1 MPSLTMIEAI
11 YQGLSEAMESDPS
24 VVNLG
29 EDIGLAGGVF
39 KVTEGLQE
47 AFGEERVIDS
57 PLSES
62 ALIGVAIGMSL
73 NGLRPVAEI
82 QFADFI
88 HSAFDQIMNEAAKMR
103 YRSNNGWHSP
113 IVIRVP
119 YGAGVHG
126 GLYHSQSIEAL
137 LAHIPGLKIV
147 APSNPYD
154 AKGLLKAAI
163 YDEDPV
169 IYLEHKKAYR
179 LIRGEVP
186 QSDYTVP
193 IGKAEV
199 RRKGEDLTVIAYGLM
214 LHYALQAGK
223 SLAEEGIDAE
233 ILDLRTL
240 APIDKEAIF
249 ESARKTGKVLIVHE
263 DNKTLGMGAEIASL
277 IMEEAF
283 DYLDA
288 PVVRLAAPDIP
299 AMPYA
304 PELEEFCLPDTENIK
319 TAMRELAAR

>member
-1 MPSLTMIEAI
+1 MSSLTILEAI
-11 YQGLSEAMESDPS
+11 TEGLSEAMESDPR
-24 VVNLG
+24 VVSLG
-29 EDIGLAGGVF
+29 EDAGLAGGVF

-47 AFGEERVIDS
+47 SFGEERVIDS
-57 PLSES
+57 PLAES

-163 YDEDPV
+163 ADEDPV

-186 QSDYTVP
+186 QSDYMVP

-199 RRKGEDLTVIAYGLM
+199 RRVGEDLTVITYGLM
-214 LHYALQAGK
+214 LHYALQAGER
-223 SLAEEGIDAE
+223 LAEHDIEAE
-233 ILDLRTL
+233 IIDLRTL
-240 APIDKEAIF
+240 APLDRSTIF
-249 ESARKTGKVLIVHE
+249 ESVKKTGKVLIIHE
-263 DNKTLGMGAEIASL
+263 DNKTLGMGAEISSL
-277 IMEEAF
+277 ITEEVF

-288 PVVRLAAPDIP
+288 PIVRLTAPDVP

-304 PELEEFCLPDTENIK
+304 PELEDFCLPDTERIE
-319 TAMRELAAR
+319 TAMRKLAEY